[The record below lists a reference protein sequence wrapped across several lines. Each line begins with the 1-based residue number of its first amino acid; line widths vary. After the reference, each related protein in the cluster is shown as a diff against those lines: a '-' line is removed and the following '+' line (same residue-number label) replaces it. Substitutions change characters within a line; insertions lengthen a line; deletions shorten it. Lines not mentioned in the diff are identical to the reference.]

1 MVCDWSEAA
10 IMTALVKGEAFI
22 HVAGMKPGSQF
33 SPYVVLIVPKCPRV
47 QQMSTLPTLLY
58 PEHSGST
65 TGGLSSPTR
74 DQT

>member
-1 MVCDWSEAA
+1 MVCDWSGAA

-47 QQMSTLPTLLY
+47 QQMPTLPALLY
-58 PEHSGST
+58 PEQIGRAHV
-65 TGGLSSPTR
+65 
-74 DQT
+74 